1 MVEYAGLTRPT
12 EANTVKRTIL
22 HCQIDEDL
30 MRRVKEQAAK
40 EERTLTAV
48 VVRALE
54 RYLSK

>member
-1 MVEYAGLTRPT
+1 MEYAGLTRPT

>member
-1 MVEYAGLTRPT
+1 M
-12 EANTVKRTIL
+12 KRTIL